1 MRVWLAIVLSGIV
14 LAASGARNG
23 HVALRDPL
31 G

>member
-23 HVALRDPL
+23 HVAL
-31 G
+31 